1 MTTITLDLQKARRT
15 LARELFAQ
23 TATEPLTP
31 EDHRVV
37 WDKWMEDMRQYHP
50 ARGVVLRY
58 LAEAD
63 ALSEAL
69 EKIGQVTK

>member
-1 MTTITLDLQKARRT
+1 MSVTITVDLKEARKI

-23 TATEPLTP
+23 TAKEPLTP

-58 LAEAD
+58 LSEAD

-69 EKIGQVTK
+69 EKIGKVE